1 MLNHKNKKAK
11 LGIPNFK
18 SHFTKFHAS
27 VPRISKT
34 FLNLLRLYKNQQ
46 QTDQFPRQNLK
57 HTERE
62 DKVINKRTFFAG
74 VSTTLCKNQQF
85 SLLRV
90 QDFNPSRRPPVHDER
105 CTVCGGAFRR
115 CQQTWAETPET
126 SILVKALRDCRLR
139 GRAGSN
145 YGNKHEQEHQRDL
158 WTDLSPLKLH
168 QEDLLPLDLSC
179 SVWGGSWGA
188 WRMRRGGWWKSWS
201 DFGFR
206 SSFQVQWITTA
217 FFSCD
222 GFWKI
227 GARVQRKDKQN
238 KERSS

>member
-1 MLNHKNKKAK
+1 M
-11 LGIPNFK
+11 
-18 SHFTKFHAS
+18 
-27 VPRISKT
+27 
-34 FLNLLRLYKNQQ
+34 
-46 QTDQFPRQNLK
+46 
-57 HTERE
+57 
-62 DKVINKRTFFAG
+62 INKRTFFAG

-90 QDFNPSRRPPVHDER
+90 QDFNPSWRPPVHDER

-222 GFWKI
+222 GFWKT
-227 GARVQRKDKQN
+227 GAKFTSNHISPKTDVVFRVLNRFQFNRCQFLAIN
-238 KERSS
+238 FSSATGSASVFKNRYC